1 MSLPDDDLPD
11 PDEFRREMAKVDNDL
26 AVARRLIGQLL
37 MGDRFQEWI
46 DSATMSQLDVAEAD
60 RREIDGE

>member
-1 MSLPDDDLPD
+1 
-11 PDEFRREMAKVDNDL
+11 
-26 AVARRLIGQLL
+26 

-60 RREIDGE
+60 RREIDVE

>member
-60 RREIDGE
+60 RREIDVE